1 MFISKTHLPQVLAP
15 EHYTSREQFDREM
28 SLLFLPGWH
37 CIGALDDIPNDGDY
51 FTFNLLGH
59 PLIVW
64 RMNGDVHT
72 FLNVCAHRFSTL
84 RDTPC
89 GHMDTL
95 HCQYHGWEYDETGN
109 TRKIP
114 DSKSFKPMTQ
124 GMLGLRKYRTELLGQ
139 AIYVNLSDEA
149 PSLAE
154 AIGPGYE
161 IGQKLFSLDRRLFMS
176 LNYEVEAN
184 WKVKVENTLESYHV
198 ELIHAKTFG
207 RTPDEEICH
216 HELEPGW
223 TTFTTTEEARTSIDR
238 WLIQFINRIA
248 ETDVEYEYKHYLYY
262 PSVMFMRTGLITVAE
277 TTLPL
282 APNRTQILVKV
293 FVYTGPN
300 PDRLKS
306 RLLYRGIRRWGKPFF
321 SKIAAEDAGIMPSIH
336 KGMEAPERPS
346 EGLISI
352 REERL
357 FHFQEYIRK
366 ATIAEINVSEQT
378 PEFVPQ

>member
-1 MFISKTHLPQVLAP
+1 
-15 EHYTSREQFDREM
+15 
-28 SLLFLPGWH
+28 
-37 CIGALDDIPNDGDY
+37 
-51 FTFNLLGH
+51 
-59 PLIVW
+59 
-64 RMNGDVHT
+64 
-72 FLNVCAHRFSTL
+72 
-84 RDTPC
+84 
-89 GHMDTL
+89 
-95 HCQYHGWEYDETGN
+95 
-109 TRKIP
+109 
-114 DSKSFKPMTQ
+114 
-124 GMLGLRKYRTELLGQ
+124 
-139 AIYVNLSDEA
+139 
-149 PSLAE
+149 
-154 AIGPGYE
+154 
-161 IGQKLFSLDRRLFMS
+161 
-176 LNYEVEAN
+176 
-184 WKVKVENTLESYHV
+184 
-198 ELIHAKTFG
+198 
-207 RTPDEEICH
+207 
-216 HELEPGW
+216 
-223 TTFTTTEEARTSIDR
+223 
-238 WLIQFINRIA
+238 
-248 ETDVEYEYKHYLYY
+248 
-262 PSVMFMRTGLITVAE
+262 MFMRTGLITVAE